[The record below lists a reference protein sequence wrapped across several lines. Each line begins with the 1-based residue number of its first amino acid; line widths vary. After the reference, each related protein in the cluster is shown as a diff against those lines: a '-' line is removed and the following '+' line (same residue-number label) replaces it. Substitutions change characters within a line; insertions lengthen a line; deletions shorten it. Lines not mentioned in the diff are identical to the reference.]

1 MGRKSI
7 NKVDK
12 SINEFLIAL
21 HKAISN
27 VGTDNLVTTFKQIR
41 PVNFSIKDEFIANK
55 IVELTCD
62 AYSLNEN
69 VFDEDSRSD
78 GIYQD
83 FMCVVSYLLKK
94 YARYNQN
101 EIGEKIKRHKSQVSK
116 YVTRI
121 SQLKPN
127 DKVEDSNI
135 YNKLTAI
142 EKKLS
147 DFLKKKNEKIVK
159 TIKTN

>member
-1 MGRKSI
+1 MGRKAV

-12 SINEFLIAL
+12 SINDFLIAL

-27 VGTDNLVTTFKQIR
+27 VGTDSLLDTFNELRPTTLSQ
-41 PVNFSIKDEFIANK
+41 KDEFVASK
-55 IVELTCD
+55 IIQITCD
-62 AYSLNEN
+62 TFSIDEK

-78 GIYQD
+78 GVHQD

-101 EIGEKIKRHKSQVSK
+101 EVAERIKRHKSQVSK

-121 SQLKPN
+121 SLLKPN
-127 DKVEDSNI
+127 EKIQDTNI
-135 YNKLTAI
+135 YNKLTTI
-142 EKKLS
+142 ELKLN
-147 DFLKKKNEKIVK
+147 DFLKKNNEKL
-159 TIKTN
+159 IKST